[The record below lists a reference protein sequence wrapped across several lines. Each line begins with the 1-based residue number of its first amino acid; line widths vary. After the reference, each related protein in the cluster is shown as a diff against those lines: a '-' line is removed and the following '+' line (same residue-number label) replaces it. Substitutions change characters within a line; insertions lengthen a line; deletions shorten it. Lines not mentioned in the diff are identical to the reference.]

1 MTYSMRMG
9 KFEKNA
15 ANSTDYGYIVATGI
29 MAAHVRRSVFV
40 SLLLFPLQPL
50 LWRSK
55 QHYEAPF
62 KSSIEVS
69 RCSCKE
75 RDVLIPDWYWW
86 WDAYCI
92 RVCISGCGVLMCMH
106 LWNTKCAL
114 HFWDAS
120 CYFSCPAACPY
131 LLLITSWTP
140 KLLLLLVGK
149 RRQSTSQQSD

>member
-9 KFEKNA
+9 KFENNA
-15 ANSTDYGYIVATGI
+15 ANCTDYGYIVSTGLTSEGPFSS
-29 MAAHVRRSVFV
+29 ACCY
-40 SLLLFPLQPL
+40 LFPLQPL
-50 LWRSK
+50 LCRCK

-75 RDVLIPDWYWW
+75 RDVLIPDWHWW

-92 RVCISGCGVLMCMH
+92 RVCISGCDVLMCMH

-120 CYFSCPAACPY
+120 FYFSCPAACPY

-140 KLLLLLVGK
+140 KLLLLLLVGK